1 MRILLMAMG
10 FLFGSSLTFGQEI
23 CGFVDRSRC
32 RQVVMDRSIIRDHA
46 PERQTQFDDSLRI
59 LAWDY
64 DQFLRKGLRHR
75 RKGLRH
81 GAMDSL
87 AIVSAEQGLRM
98 RQEAIFEL
106 QDRARAA
113 LEKRETEL
121 LRRIDEVL
129 ADRSMGYCQKKG
141 LCILSVSE
149 SLLFGAGCVDH
160 TDGFIAYLIEQG
172 R

>member
-1 MRILLMAMG
+1 MAMG
-10 FLFGSSLTFGQEI
+10 FLFGSALTFGQEF

-32 RQVVMDRSIIRDHA
+32 RQVVMDRSIITCRA
-46 PERQTQFDDSLRI
+46 PDLQTQFDDSLRI

-64 DQFLRKGLRHR
+64 DQFLRKGLP
-75 RKGLRH
+75 H
-81 GAMDSL
+81 GAVDSL

-98 RQEAIFEL
+98 RQEAIYAL

-113 LEKRETEL
+113 LEKRETEF

-129 ADRSMGYCQKKG
+129 ADRSIGYCQKKG
-141 LCILSVSE
+141 LRVLSVSG
-149 SLLFGAGCVDH
+149 SLLLGPGCVDH
-160 TDGFIAYLIEQG
+160 TDGFIAFLNEQG